1 MANGIKFGS
10 SEMDNLKFGSQQV
23 DEVYLG
29 AVLVWPISTSGAIIT
44 IDEDNVGSVAGNY
57 TGSYVVPQLSTDG
70 SGTGA
75 EFAITVAY
83 NLGKNKGFV
92 SAYAIET
99 GEGGSGYAVGEI
111 VTLDMS
117 SVGGTWSPAVSMEVL
132 TVTT

>member
-1 MANGIKFGS
+1 MANGIKFGG
-10 SEMDNLKFGSQQV
+10 SEMDDLKFGSVQV

-44 IDEDNVGSVAGNY
+44 ITDDEIGSAPGNH
-57 TGSYVVPQLSTDG
+57 TGSYTVAQLSTNG

-75 EFAITVAY
+75 EFAITIGY
-83 NLGKNKGFV
+83 NLGKNKSFM
-92 SAYAIET
+92 SAEAISSGDE
-99 GEGGSGYAVGEI
+99 GSGYVAGEI

-117 SVGGTWSPAVSMEVL
+117 TASGTWSPTPRIEVL